1 MAMVVLHASLGYAI
15 QAIYVIVNVD
25 TDCTF

>member
-1 MAMVVLHASLGYAI
+1 MAMVVLHASLEYVF
-15 QAIYVIVNVD
+15 QAIYVIVNDD